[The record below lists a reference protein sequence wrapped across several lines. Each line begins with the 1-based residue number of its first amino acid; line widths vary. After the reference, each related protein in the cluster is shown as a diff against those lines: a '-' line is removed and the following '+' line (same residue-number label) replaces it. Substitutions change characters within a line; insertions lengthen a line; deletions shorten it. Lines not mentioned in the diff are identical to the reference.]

1 MSSDLLGCGDGRS
14 VFLISLAVVLGEWI
28 TTLQVGACFHRKS
41 LESVYMNATQIYSM
55 LEQKIYRY
63 CTDRCV
69 HTVRYCRRD
78 VDDCKIIAGLSMF

>member
-41 LESVYMNATQIYSM
+41 LESVYMNATQIYVRTEDIQV
-55 LEQKIYRY
+55 LYRY
-63 CTDRCV
+63 VYILYDT
-69 HTVRYCRRD
+69 
-78 VDDCKIIAGLSMF
+78 AEEMSMIVK